1 MLYKKIIRD
10 IWQSR
15 GTYMACIVIMTIGL
29 LTYNVFGITYD
40 GIESSVTSFYEVQ
53 RFGDGFAEVVSM
65 PYEKVKKLKNIKGV
79 SAVTGRLVHQV
90 KILNEDR
97 DIEGYL
103 KLVSYDSKDK
113 EQLNRFELLTG
124 YPPDEK
130 VTSLLLDAKYF
141 NGTNRQVGEKL
152 EILVKGQL
160 VDVTITGSSRSPEF
174 IYALKSDQDLYPDPE
189 HFGIAYM
196 PYETMQKLFGSSNVI
211 NDLSFSFNESVDFR
225 NIKFELEDQLD
236 SYGLI
241 KLYERKDQQ
250 SHVLLRSEVNGLKEL
265 SSSLPMVFLG
275 IASAI
280 LIIML
285 KRLIEKQRGQIA
297 VLKAFG
303 LKDREVLQHYI
314 AYALVIGVTSGLL
327 GGLLGNLLV
336 DPLIEVYKGF
346 FNMPL
351 DGGGFS
357 YLFFF
362 KGMGMAVTTAIIAGY
377 LGAKSTLAL
386 EPAEALRPAAPKS
399 MNKIALERI
408 HFIWSR
414 LSMMNRIAI
423 RNIFRN
429 KGRSSFLLIG
439 SIFTMGILGM
449 PYALGN
455 NLNSMIFNQFEE
467 VMLYDLK
474 MTFEEPLN
482 RNPVLN
488 RLKQEDHIY
497 RVEPFVEVPA
507 ELSFNGQLKRTMIIG
522 LTDQGQLYKLKNNLN
537 QEVAVAD
544 DGIILSERLAKM
556 LLVSSGDT
564 VQLKSPYNRL
574 EDKDINVMVSA
585 VIPQYLGINAYMN
598 EDALMKLLNQPAF
611 VTSALV
617 KMPEVE
623 INSIKDAY
631 ESASKVADVT
641 SKKELIDKYKSLT
654 GMMTSILGIMLFVG
668 MISGFSIIY
677 ASSTITIS
685 ERQRELASMLVIGMT
700 YREVAS
706 VIFLEQWYIAALGSV
721 LSLPLIKSL
730 IVIMSDALG
739 NDVYNFPTEMT
750 IQTVV
755 LALILT
761 TLSIA
766 TAQMSMRKQIN
777 DLKLVEALSI
787 RE

>member
-1 MLYKKIIRD
+1 
-10 IWQSR
+10 
-15 GTYMACIVIMTIGL
+15 MACIVIMTIGL
-29 LTYNVFGITYD
+29 LTYNVFGIAYD
-40 GIESSVTSFYEVQ
+40 GIESSVTSFYDVQ

-65 PYEKVKKLKNIKGV
+65 HYEKVEKLKSIKGV
-79 SAVTGRLVHQV
+79 SVVTGRLVHQV

-97 DIEGYL
+97 DLEGYL
-103 KLVSYDSKDK
+103 KLVSYDSADE

-124 YPPDEK
+124 YPPDEN

-141 NGTNRQVGEKL
+141 QGTNRQVGDKL
-152 EILVKGQL
+152 DILVKGHL
-160 VDVTITGSSRSPEF
+160 VNVIITGSCRSPEF

-196 PYETMQKLFGSSNVI
+196 PYETMQNLFDSSNVI

-225 NIKFELEDQLD
+225 DIKFELEDKLD

-250 SHVLLRSEVNGLKEL
+250 SHVLLKNEVDGLKEL
-265 SSSLPMVFLG
+265 SSSLPIVFLG
-275 IASAI
+275 IATAI

-314 AYALVIGVTSGLL
+314 AYALVIGMTSGLL
-327 GGLLGNLLV
+327 GGMLGNLFV
-336 DPLIEVYKGF
+336 NPLMEVYKGF

-357 YLFFF
+357 YIFFF
-362 KGMGMAVTTAIIAGY
+362 KGMGMAVTTALIAGY

-386 EPAEALRPAAPKS
+386 EPAEALRPATPKS

-414 LSMMNRIAI
+414 LSMINRIAI

-474 MTFEEPLN
+474 MTFEEPIN

-497 RVEPFVEVPA
+497 KVEPFVEVPA
-507 ELSFNGQLKRTMIIG
+507 ELSFNGQLKRTMIIA
-522 LTDQGQLYKLKNNLN
+522 LADQGQLYKLKNNLN
-537 QEVAVAD
+537 QEVALAD

-556 LLVSSGDT
+556 LLVSSGDI

-598 EDALMKLLNQPAF
+598 EDAIMKLLNQPAF
-611 VTSALV
+611 VTAALV

-623 INSIKDAY
+623 INSIKNTY

-739 NDVYNFPTEMT
+739 NDVYNFPTIMSV
-750 IQTVV
+750 QTVV
-755 LALILT
+755 LALVLT